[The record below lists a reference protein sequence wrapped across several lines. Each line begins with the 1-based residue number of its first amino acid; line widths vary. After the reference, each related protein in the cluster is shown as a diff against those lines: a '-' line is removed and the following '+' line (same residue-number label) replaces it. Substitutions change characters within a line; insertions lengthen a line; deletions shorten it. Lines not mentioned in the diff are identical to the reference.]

1 MGVVK
6 TTYCKQ
12 CKCIDPKH
20 KGKGCQSKCTVPQFI
35 GDGNCDD
42 ENNNCG
48 CKYDG
53 GDCCGNAV
61 KKAYCKECKCKDPNY
76 KPNTNCK
83 GKCNLPQYKGDGN
96 CDDANNNCG
105 CKYDGGDCCSGS
117 FKGGVVKTTYCK
129 QCKCIDPKYK
139 GKGCQSKCTVPQF
152 IGDGNCDDEN
162 NNCGCKYDGGD
173 CCGNAVKKAYCKE
186 CKCKDPNYKPNTN
199 CKGKCGLAQFKGD
212 GNCDDENNNCGCA
225 FDGGDCCAKS
235 VKGKVVKTTYCKK
248 CECKDP
254 KYKGSCS
261 QTCKLP
267 KYIGDGNCDDQNNN
281 CGCKYEGGDCCG
293 NNVKKTYCKE
303 CKCKDPGYKPDKNC
317 KGKCALAQYKG
328 DGNCDDANNNCGC
341 DFDGG
346 DCCAKTVK
354 GGKVNVAYCKACIC
368 M

>member
-1 MGVVK
+1 MG
-6 TTYCKQ
+6 
-12 CKCIDPKH
+12 
-20 KGKGCQSKCTVPQFI
+20 
-35 GDGNCDD
+35 
-42 ENNNCG
+42 
-48 CKYDG
+48 
-53 GDCCGNAV
+53 
-61 KKAYCKECKCKDPNY
+61 
-76 KPNTNCK
+76 
-83 GKCNLPQYKGDGN
+83 
-96 CDDANNNCG
+96 
-105 CKYDGGDCCSGS
+105 GS
-117 FKGGVVKTTYCK
+117 VKGGVVKTTYCK

-186 CKCKDPNYKPNTN
+186 CKCKDPYYKPNTN

-212 GNCDDENNNCGCA
+212 GNCDDENNNCGCEY
-225 FDGGDCCAKS
+225 D
-235 VKGKVVKTTYCKK
+235 
-248 CECKDP
+248 
-254 KYKGSCS
+254 
-261 QTCKLP
+261 
-267 KYIGDGNCDDQNNN
+267 
-281 CGCKYEGGDCCG
+281 GGDCCG

-368 M
+368 KDPK